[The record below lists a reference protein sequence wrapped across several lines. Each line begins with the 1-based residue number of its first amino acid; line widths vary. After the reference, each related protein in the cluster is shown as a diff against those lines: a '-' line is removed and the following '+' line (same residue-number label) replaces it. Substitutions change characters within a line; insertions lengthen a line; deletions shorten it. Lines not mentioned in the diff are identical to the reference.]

1 MSFYAPAELNVTAV
15 PAVYAA
21 PADVTPVPVSSAGY
35 VPPAV
40 AVTYAAV
47 GTNLY
52 SAAASVNGV
61 NFVAAAAAAMALF
74 L

>member
-1 MSFYAPAELNVTAV
+1 MSYYAPPAELNVTSTPAIYAAAAPV
-15 PAVYAA
+15 PA
-21 PADVTPVPVSSAGY
+21 Y

-52 SAAASVNGV
+52 SAAASVDRV
-61 NFVAAAAAAMALF
+61 TFVAAAAAAMALF

>member
-1 MSFYAPAELNVTAV
+1 MSYYAPAELNVTAT
-15 PAVYAA
+15 PAIYA
-21 PADVTPVPVSSAGY
+21 PASSAGY

-40 AVTYAAV
+40 AVTYGAV

-52 SAAASVNGV
+52 SAAAAAASVNGV
-61 NFVAAAAAAMALF
+61 NFVAAAAAGMALF